1 MGTTYTVRMP
11 DIGEGV
17 VEGEVIQWLK
27 RVGDSVG
34 QDEPVVIVMT
44 DKATVEL
51 PSPYPGKLTK
61 QHYQPGQ
68 NAIKDK
74 PLYEIELAPDVST
87 AGTENVPIKEQDE
100 KKASV
105 SAPPKTALPAPTVT
119 AAPIC
124 PRGEGARA
132 LATPHLRKLAKDLA
146 IDINAIPGSG
156 PGGRVVLKD
165 IRTHFQKRSTTY
177 EEPVVTPLEGD
188 DVRPLQ
194 GIRRLTARH
203 VAASKAS
210 IPHFTYCDTA
220 DVTHLVEFRDKLQG
234 EAQKRGLHLT
244 FTPLFLRAL
253 TLTLKEYPECNA
265 AFDARADALVVRQP
279 HNIGIAMKTPLG
291 LIVPVLKDVQKMS
304 FEELVRSYDE
314 LRKRAVEGKLKP
326 QDMKDATIT
335 LSNFGTEGGR
345 WATPVIN
352 APEVTILATARI
364 HPEAVVRSKQV
375 VIHPM
380 LNCSW
385 SFDHRVIDGDMAAA
399 FSNTFIKLLENP
411 IRLT

>member
-1 MGTTYTVRMP
+1 MP

-74 PLYEIELAPDVST
+74 PLYEIELAP
-87 AGTENVPIKEQDE
+87 G
-100 KKASV
+100 V
-105 SAPPKTALPAPTVT
+105 SAAGQDIENQEAVPAQDMTTPLAPAPEIVDI
-119 AAPIC
+119 PVR
-124 PRGEGARA
+124 PRQEGARA
-132 LATPHLRKLAKDLA
+132 LATPPVRKLAKELA
-146 IDINAIPGSG
+146 VDINTIPGSG
-156 PGGRVVLKD
+156 PGGRVILED
-165 IRTHFQKRSTTY
+165 IRAHFQKSSATH
-177 EEPVVTPLEGD
+177 EVPIVTPLEGD
-188 DVRPLQ
+188 EVRPLQ

-203 VAASKAS
+203 VAISKAS

-220 DVTHLVEFRDKLQG
+220 DVTHLVEFRHKLQG

-253 TLTLKEYPECNA
+253 TLTLKEYPEFNA
-265 AFDARADALVVRQP
+265 AFDARIDALVVRQP

-291 LIVPVLKDVQKMS
+291 LIVPVLKNVQRMT

-345 WATPVIN
+345 WATPVIH
-352 APEVTILATARI
+352 APEVAILATARM
-364 HPEAVVRSKQV
+364 HPEAVVRSEQV
-375 VIHPM
+375 VIHPL

>member
-1 MGTTYTVRMP
+1 MGRVYTVRMP

-27 RVGDSVG
+27 KVGDSVG

-68 NAIKDK
+68 NAIKDQ
-74 PLYEIELAPDVST
+74 PLYEIELAP
-87 AGTENVPIKEQDE
+87 G
-100 KKASV
+100 V
-105 SAPPKTALPAPTVT
+105 SAAGQDIENQEAMPAQHMTTPLAPAPEIVDI
-119 AAPIC
+119 PVR
-124 PRGEGARA
+124 PRQEGARA
-132 LATPHLRKLAKDLA
+132 LAKPPVRKLAKELA
-146 IDINAIPGSG
+146 VDINTIPGSG
-156 PGGRVVLKD
+156 PGGRVILED
-165 IRTHFQKRSTTY
+165 IRTHFQKSSATH
-177 EEPVVTPLEGD
+177 EVPVVTPLEGD
-188 DVRPLQ
+188 EVRPLQ

-220 DVTHLVEFRDKLQG
+220 DVTHLVEFRHKLQR

-253 TLTLKEYPECNA
+253 TLTLKEYPEFNA
-265 AFDARADALVVRQP
+265 VFDARVDALVVRQR
-279 HNIGIAMKTPLG
+279 HNIGIAMKTRLG
-291 LIVPVLKDVQKMS
+291 LIVPVLKNVQRMT

-352 APEVTILATARI
+352 APEVAILATARI
-364 HPEAVVRSKQV
+364 HPEAVVRSEQV
-375 VIHPM
+375 VIHPL

-385 SFDHRVIDGDMAAA
+385 SFDHRVIDGDMAAT